1 MERFDGQ
8 SGIRRKRT
16 TMLVFQFKQGTGGP
30 DITGATYDGISYNFG
45 GGVSGLNFKP
55 DGTEMYV
62 VWQASDYI
70 YQYTLS
76 TPWNVST
83 ALLSEVEGVGSRD
96 NSPFGLAFKPDGT
109 KMYFSGRQN
118 DRYYQYTLSTPWDI
132 STASYD
138 FDFLEPTSS
147 INPSGFDMDP
157 DGTAIVSVIAGT
169 AAAEY
174 SMSPWDIDTANPV
187 HVNAHNWSSQMT
199 NGIDLKFN
207 SDGTKMFVINL
218 LGSILY
224 RFTCA
229 TPYSLDTVTYDNHFV
244 NLGSLH
250 GGNTSTTSFNFN
262 ADYTK
267 VFVISQGTYVVYSF
281 TL

>member
-1 MERFDGQ
+1 MAILIMGYTE
-8 SGIRRKRT
+8 
-16 TMLVFQFKQGTGGP
+16 GTGGP
-30 DITGATYDGISYNFG
+30 DIDGATYDGISYLFG
-45 GGVSGLNFKP
+45 NAVSGLNFKP

-83 ALLSEVEGVGSRD
+83 ASLSEVEGVGSRD

-118 DRYYQYTLSTPWDI
+118 DRYYQYSLSSAWDI

-138 FDFLEPTSS
+138 FDYLEPSSS

-157 DGTAIVSVIAGT
+157 DGTAIISVISGN

-174 SMSPWDIDTANPV
+174 SMNPWDIDSANPAAADV
-187 HVNAHNWSSQMT
+187 HNWSAQMS

-207 SDGTKMFVINL
+207 GDGTKLFVLNLINPT
-218 LGSILY
+218 IY
-224 RFTCA
+224 RYTCA
-229 TPYSLDTVTYDNHFV
+229 TPYSLDVVTYDNHFV
-244 NLGSLH
+244 DLSSLTPGSS
-250 GGNTSTTSFNFN
+250 STTFNFS
-262 ADYTK
+262 ADYSKLFLVRQSPYT
-267 VFVISQGTYVVYSF
+267 VYSF